1 MIVSL
6 LLGQTSK
13 ALLIRATSVL
23 QRRKHRQSS
32 ELASVFLLLGLY
44 IENDIPNGTI
54 VNIGHRHGSEFTTTV

>member
-23 QRRKHRQSS
+23 QRRTGK
-32 ELASVFLLLGLY
+32 V
-44 IENDIPNGTI
+44 
-54 VNIGHRHGSEFTTTV
+54 VN

>member
-23 QRRKHRQSS
+23 QRGKQ
-32 ELASVFLLLGLY
+32 AK
-44 IENDIPNGTI
+44 
-54 VNIGHRHGSEFTTTV
+54 